1 MLVRPNK
8 KEPRAIDIHVG
19 NRIRLRRLALD
30 WSQTKLGEALD
41 VSFQQVQKYEKGLNR
56 VGASRLQ
63 RAAEV
68 LSVSVSY
75 FFEGGA
81 ETSGGGEQNA
91 AVTSSDE
98 MLQFLAT
105 EEGVALNRAF
115 ARLSDPQVRRKIVA
129 LVKALAP
136 SDTAPAA
143 AMALEE

>member
-1 MLVRPNK
+1 MQVRPNK

-75 FFEGGA
+75 FFEGGP
-81 ETSGGGEQNA
+81 ETSNGGEQNA

-115 ARLSDPQVRRKIVA
+115 ARLNDPQVRRKIVA

-136 SDTAPAA
+136 SDAA
-143 AMALEE
+143 LTPAMAFEE

>member
-1 MLVRPNK
+1 MQGRPNK

-68 LSVSVSY
+68 LGVTISY
-75 FFEGGA
+75 FFEGGPEGTKDA
-81 ETSGGGEQNA
+81 QQNPA
-91 AVTSSDE
+91 IASSDE

-115 ARLSDPQVRRKIVA
+115 ARLSDAQVRRRIVA

-136 SDTAPAA
+136 SDPDPVPSEAA
-143 AMALEE
+143 E

>member
-1 MLVRPNK
+1 MQVRPNK

-30 WSQTKLGEALD
+30 WSQTRLGEALD

-68 LSVSVSY
+68 LNVSVSY
-75 FFEGGA
+75 FFEGGP
-81 ETSGGGEQNA
+81 ESSNGSEQNA

-115 ARLSDPQVRRKIVA
+115 ARLSDPQVRRRIVA
-129 LVKALAP
+129 LVKALVP
-136 SDTAPAA
+136 SDIAPTPAL
-143 AMALEE
+143 ALED

>member
-1 MLVRPNK
+1 MQARPNK

-75 FFEGGA
+75 FFEGGP
-81 ETSGGGEQNA
+81 ESLNGSEQNA

-129 LVKALAP
+129 LVKALVATDAAP
-136 SDTAPAA
+136 TP
-143 AMALEE
+143 AMAFEE

>member
-1 MLVRPNK
+1 MQARPNK

-68 LSVSVSY
+68 LSVPVSY
-75 FFEGGA
+75 FFEGGP
-81 ETSGGGEQNA
+81 ESTNGLEHNGA

-136 SDTAPAA
+136 TVEEASIAA
-143 AMALEE
+143 E

>member
-1 MLVRPNK
+1 MQARPNK

-68 LSVSVSY
+68 LSVPVSY
-75 FFEGGA
+75 FFEGGPESTNAA
-81 ETSGGGEQNA
+81 EHNGA

-115 ARLSDPQVRRKIVA
+115 ARLNDPQVRRKIVA

-136 SDTAPAA
+136 TAEEAPIAA
-143 AMALEE
+143 E

>member
-1 MLVRPNK
+1 
-8 KEPRAIDIHVG
+8 
-19 NRIRLRRLALD
+19 LD

-75 FFEGGA
+75 FFEGGP
-81 ETSGGGEQNA
+81 ESLNGSEQNA

-129 LVKALAP
+129 LVKALVATDAAP
-136 SDTAPAA
+136 TP
-143 AMALEE
+143 AMAFEE